1 MPLETADNKVKE
13 ICAILRKETL
23 EPAEIEAKRILEAA
37 EKEADEMIRKAR
49 EEVALIQA
57 ENKLA
62 LEKEL
67 KVHEGSI
74 QLSIRQGIS
83 SLRQAIE
90 KVFVQDLDRQI
101 ERAMGKEDAVAEAIR
116 VLFGLIEKGGQG
128 VNLNVLLPKHV
139 NIEAVSS
146 KLTHDFAEKVKMNA
160 IQIDDIKG
168 GAEIKLKDKKVTI
181 ELTDAAVKE
190 LLASYVI
197 PELRA
202 KIFCEG

>member
-128 VNLNVLLPKHV
+128 VNLNVLRPKHV